1 MDERYS
7 AIPGAARKKHTGGP
21 RLIIPRTF
29 ESNRRLIISRFFPP
43 PHCASFYQ
51 RGRTEAEHSSRCCSR
66 NNRGIPL
73 LIFTAE
79 MDHPKLFQR
88 IRLESFGYRL
98 IHKSTW
104 NQRVITWQTYSPGF
118 NNDRCSIFNCSSV
131 VRVSSTCTLVFET
144 GFFLERR
151 YFFWFITP
159 ESSMLALYFSCYFFW
174 RVTIENLIENHDQGR
189 RSRVI
194 IQSWSRCT
202 GRKGGLRYKE
212 EKRV

>member
-1 MDERYS
+1 MKKAEETIDESDDLIKTFRFPCRNFRNKFESLAAGIMDERYS

-98 IHKSTW
+98 IHNVEPTSD
-104 NQRVITWQTYSPGF
+104 Y
-118 NNDRCSIFNCSSV
+118 
-131 VRVSSTCTLVFET
+131 
-144 GFFLERR
+144 
-151 YFFWFITP
+151 
-159 ESSMLALYFSCYFFW
+159 
-174 RVTIENLIENHDQGR
+174 VTNLFARI
-189 RSRVI
+189 
-194 IQSWSRCT
+194 
-202 GRKGGLRYKE
+202 
-212 EKRV
+212 